1 VCDGLWR
8 IWGVMRNRKAKRYLT
23 IFYII
28 GIIHNMNENKRNKIL
43 FLNNFVI
50 ILFLGILLCSCNKV
64 NKSNSEENK
73 GYRNEMIFWK
83 YNELLNYEMLNSNI
97 DTVDTIFEKYIVIPL
112 DDFEYYLWDE
122 QIFCLQHDTY
132 IKYFED
138 FRNLFH
144 ESDYGSIFFSI
155 IVGNKIVLNGL
166 NRIMPQSAQMRA
178 YDDTEIPRIFSVGH
192 KKEKNYFRL
201 GYSSD
206 MIFPHSIHDHFPEKV
221 PNYTEEE
228 RKSPV
233 IGKLYISRLWG
244 NLNDLFVNELYEY
257 FLLKDKIIKG
267 RYDINKLF
275 TYNVL
280 EMIEVN
286 E

>member
-1 VCDGLWR
+1 
-8 IWGVMRNRKAKRYLT
+8 
-23 IFYII
+23 
-28 GIIHNMNENKRNKIL
+28 MNENKRNKML
-43 FLNNFVI
+43 FLNNFII
-50 ILFLGILLCSCNKV
+50 ILFLGILLCSCNKI
-64 NKSNSEENK
+64 NKSFSEENN

-122 QIFCLQHDTY
+122 QIFCLPHDTY
-132 IKYFED
+132 IKHFED
-138 FRNLFH
+138 FRDLFL

-155 IVGNKIVLNGL
+155 IVKNKIVLNGL
-166 NRIMPQSAQMRA
+166 NRIMPQTAQMRA
-178 YDDTEIPRIFSVGH
+178 YDDTEIPCIFSVGH
-192 KKEKNYFRL
+192 KEENIYFRL
-201 GYSSD
+201 GYSPS
-206 MIFPHSIHDHFPEKV
+206 MIFPDSIHDYFPEKV

-228 RKSPV
+228 LKSPV
-233 IGKLYISRLWG
+233 IGKLYISRLRG

-257 FLLKDKIIKG
+257 FLSKDKIIKG

-280 EMIEVN
+280 ERIEVN